1 MRQRQRKRFA
11 GSLVR
16 LLPAGISF
24 SVAAVCASGTILAN
38 DMVGRLILATTWVA
52 LGIAWIGRYST
63 WRKRGNRADKPPR
76 AG

>member
-1 MRQRQRKRFA
+1 MRQRQRKQFA

-24 SVAAVCASGTILAN
+24 SAAAVCASGVILAN

-52 LGIAWIGRYST
+52 LGIAWIGRYAT
-63 WRKRGNRADKPPR
+63 WHKHSSRADKPPG
-76 AG
+76 AA